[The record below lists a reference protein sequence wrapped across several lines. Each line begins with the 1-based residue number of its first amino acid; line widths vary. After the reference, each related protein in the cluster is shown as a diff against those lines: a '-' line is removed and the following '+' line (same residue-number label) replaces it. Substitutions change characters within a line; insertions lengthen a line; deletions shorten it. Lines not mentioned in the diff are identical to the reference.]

1 MANGPTD
8 GSPDPEVDPI
18 AEILAGATEQEA
30 SQQEHSATTSASSSE
45 AQTAQAGQQ
54 QKQTSFKLGGREYPS
69 QVEADKAHRNL
80 YGKYSESQGILK
92 WIKSNL
98 KNPQAIAELAKLP
111 GGQDIVAKLGL
122 QQAQEEVEARE
133 AAEKAS
139 NQGFDPEKLPPQM
152 RQLYEQMEL
161 REVRLQLRDEEREFE
176 EELGR
181 KITVEEHNKAM
192 EMLQEVGGLT
202 FKQAWTLVNHDR
214 VVSDAVKK
222 AQAGRPVAGNRPPPV
237 PGLRSVPGVH
247 LNLKKDPRDM
257 SNDEFREYWKNSE
270 EFQNLIKRG

>member
-54 QKQTSFKLGGREYPS
+54 AKQASIKLGGREYPS
-69 QVEADKAHRNL
+69 LTEADKAHRNL
-80 YGKYSESQGILK
+80 YGKYSESQGVLK

-122 QQAQEEVEARE
+122 QQAQEEVEAAE
-133 AAEKAS
+133 AAEKSA
-139 NQGFDPEKLPPQM
+139 NQGFDAEKLPPQM
-152 RQLYEQMEL
+152 RQLYEEMEL
-161 REVRLQLRDEEREFE
+161 REYRMQLRDEEREFQ

-181 KITVEEHNKAM
+181 KIAVPEHNAVM
-192 EMLQEVGGLT
+192 EMLERAPSLS
-202 FKQAWTLVNHDR
+202 FKEAWTLVNHDK
-214 VVSDAVKK
+214 VLSDAVKK
-222 AQAGRPVAGNRPPPV
+222 AQAGRPQTGNRPPPV

-247 LNLKKDPRDM
+247 LDLKKDPRDM
-257 SNDEFREYWKNSE
+257 SNDEFREYWKNSP